1 MDFLQ
6 KYEMFRQE
14 KIISLIT
21 SDRSLATQKK
31 KKMLRLLLTN
41 ATIR

>member
-31 KKMLRLLLTN
+31 KKTFVN
-41 ATIR
+41 KCYCKIN